1 MVMTE
6 EQKKAKERAES
17 FIIYLYEK
25 YYPQIEEEMNRR
37 TEAQNCASV
46 DFLLKLVLSLFS
58 YLWYN

>member
-1 MVMTE
+1 MTE
-6 EQKKAKERAES
+6 EQKKAKERAEN

-46 DFLLKLVLSLFS
+46 DFFLKLGLSLFS
-58 YLWYN
+58 YL

>member
-6 EQKKAKERAES
+6 EQKKAKERAEN

-37 TEAQNCASV
+37 TDAQNCASV

-58 YLWYN
+58 YL

>member
-6 EQKKAKERAES
+6 EQKKAKERAEN

-46 DFLLKLVLSLFS
+46 DFFLKLGLSFFS
-58 YLWYN
+58 YL